1 MNRIIRAAF
10 SRLKTTVRPCR
21 RARTTQPG
29 LEPLEPRLTP
39 YFGATT
45 YLWTAMGDQTT
56 WNDPLNWS
64 HVDPLSFTPVSG
76 SPTPGSNVVFPSRA
90 LLPKGS
96 PTAINLNFSD
106 INMPLASLTIE
117 DTYTFTGNSIQV
129 DSALSMPNSYAA
141 LAGSPTATFMNAG
154 IVLAPGV
161 EIETAANTTLQIASP
176 TNPTGLV
183 LTIGGAVEKT
193 GEGRLI
199 IDTQTVQYANSASV
213 QPIPFDLLGGVTELG
228 ASVSLTGVGFQVGQY
243 ASLQTADN
251 TVVTLGPI
259 SGTGTIELLGT
270 SAVGDTTALSIFVS
284 AALVDSFTGSI
295 IGQGQLATVGFGT
308 LVLSSIDFAGAGT
321 VVARSGTLDV
331 NGPISAGGLSV
342 GTLGTLGGLGE
353 WSISGSVAF
362 QTGSTLDLTIDG
374 TTPGSGYTQIADA
387 SASGVD
393 LGGARLTASLG
404 YEYQVGDQLTII
416 SSPAVTGSFANVVA
430 GVVLLGPSVPFAVG
444 STGGVTISPLRSITT
459 TSLASVSNPSHP
471 GLPVTIVAAVS
482 TRTASVSNG
491 VVNFVENGNV
501 VATVPVS
508 NGQTTYT
515 TSFPTIGDASFQ
527 AVYLGDGPD
536 QASASGVIT
545 QAIVPYATTTVIASS
560 LDPSS
565 LGDPV
570 SLVAQVTTAAG
581 PVTTGSVAFRQGS
594 RLLGV
599 ETLNGGGF
607 ASLVMGGL
615 TVGTARIQAIYQ
627 GSVNDLS
634 SVSAVLAQR
643 VLPAATTTALA
654 VESFRTRKGALRY
667 ELAASV
673 ANSAGLTP
681 LGIVV
686 FKKDGRVIAQSRLA
700 NGQAVFLFGP
710 HAIPRGRFVAYYRG
724 APRFQASVSGVIEGV
739 G

>member
-1 MNRIIRAAF
+1 
-10 SRLKTTVRPCR
+10 
-21 RARTTQPG
+21 
-29 LEPLEPRLTP
+29 
-39 YFGATT
+39 
-45 YLWTAMGDQTT
+45 MGDQTT

-228 ASVSLTGVGFQVGQY
+228 ANVSLTGVGFQVGQY

-393 LGGARLTASLG
+393 LAGARLTASLG

-459 TSLASVSNPSHP
+459 TTLASVSNPSHP